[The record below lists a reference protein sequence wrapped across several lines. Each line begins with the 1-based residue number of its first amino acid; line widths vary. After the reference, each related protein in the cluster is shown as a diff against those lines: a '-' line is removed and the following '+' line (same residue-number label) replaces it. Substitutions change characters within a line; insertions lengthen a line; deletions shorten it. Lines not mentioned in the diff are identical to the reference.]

1 MLGAQLRNGWSMT
14 PVSRARIDR
23 DEVSVVIEKRP
34 GGDPVWLHVGAP
46 AGTAAQPELEGR
58 RARATYSLDRDA
70 PLAVLPV
77 RGLGW
82 FGPVAVELRTLGGA
96 SIAIAFDDGHV
107 AEADQG
113 IVVTCRDGVAGVQCA
128 IKLHPVAGGAIV
140 CTTVVENIGATPF
153 AVERLASLV
162 LPLPGNAETL
172 LSWRGIHAAELQE
185 CREPMPRHAWV
196 RETRRG
202 MSGHGGP
209 PGFYVLT
216 DGATYD
222 EGLVIAL
229 QLAWSGDSRLS
240 IERDDEGS
248 WIASAEARIEPG
260 EVVLAPGERHE
271 APPLIL
277 AVSVQGRNG
286 ALAQQHAAVR
296 QIMRWP
302 DGAMAPRPVH
312 LNSWEACYF
321 AHDEARIG
329 ALATTAA
336 ALGVERLVLDDG
348 WFAGRNDDRAALGDW
363 TPDPIKYPR
372 GLAALAHKVVALGMQ
387 FGLWV
392 EPEMVSPDSEL
403 YRAHPDWALALPGRE
418 RPTGRHQLVLDMR
431 RPEVRDHLFTA
442 LDQLLRDAPIGYL
455 KWDHNRDLAPP
466 GGRAQVAGTYELLA
480 RLRAAHPAIEIES
493 CAGGGGRSDAGIARH
508 VHRFW
513 TSDNLDAVSR
523 VAIQRGFA
531 AFLPPET
538 MGAHVGASPA
548 HATGRRQSLAYRAAV
563 ACMGHFGLE
572 LDPARLSEQDRDE
585 LAGWIA
591 FYKHWRGVIHGG
603 HLRLGEGADGILWQ
617 AHGDGNQ
624 WLLFAIR
631 TRPAQNRRPQPVRLP
646 FARGASWQVRLLRL
660 AGVNHWL
667 GTQPWEVGEETL
679 AIDLTGN
686 WLAEVGLPLP
696 QMAGE
701 AVAIFQ
707 LGPRG

>member
-1 MLGAQLRNGWSMT
+1 M
-14 PVSRARIDR
+14 
-23 DEVSVVIEKRP
+23 
-34 GGDPVWLHVGAP
+34 
-46 AGTAAQPELEGR
+46 
-58 RARATYSLDRDA
+58 
-70 PLAVLPV
+70 
-77 RGLGW
+77 
-82 FGPVAVELRTLGGA
+82 
-96 SIAIAFDDGHV
+96 
-107 AEADQG
+107 
-113 IVVTCRDGVAGVQCA
+113 
-128 IKLHPVAGGAIV
+128 
-140 CTTVVENIGATPF
+140 
-153 AVERLASLV
+153 
-162 LPLPGNAETL
+162 
-172 LSWRGIHAAELQE
+172 
-185 CREPMPRHAWV
+185 
-196 RETRRG
+196 
-202 MSGHGGP
+202 
-209 PGFYVLT
+209 
-216 DGATYD
+216 
-222 EGLVIAL
+222 
-229 QLAWSGDSRLS
+229 
-240 IERDDEGS
+240 
-248 WIASAEARIEPG
+248 
-260 EVVLAPGERHE
+260 
-271 APPLIL
+271 
-277 AVSVQGRNG
+277 
-286 ALAQQHAAVR
+286 
-296 QIMRWP
+296 
-302 DGAMAPRPVH
+302 
-312 LNSWEACYF
+312 
-321 AHDEARIG
+321 
-329 ALATTAA
+329 
-336 ALGVERLVLDDG
+336 LDDG
-348 WFAGRNDDRAALGDW
+348 WFAGRNDDRAGLGDW
-363 TPDPIKYPR
+363 TPDPVKYPR

-403 YRAHPDWALALPGRE
+403 YRTHPDWALALPGRE

-493 CAGGGGRSDAGIARH
+493 CAGGGGRSDAGMARH

-513 TSDNLDAVSR
+513 TSDSLDAVSR

-572 LDPARLSEQDRDE
+572 LDPARLGEQDRGE
-585 LAGWIA
+585 LAGWIG
-591 FYKHWRGVIHGG
+591 FYKHWRGVILGG

-617 AHGDGNQ
+617 AHGDGDQ

-646 FARGASWQVRLLRL
+646 FARGVSWQVRMLRL

-667 GTQPWEVGEETL
+667 GTQPWEVGDETP

-707 LGPRG
+707 LGRRG